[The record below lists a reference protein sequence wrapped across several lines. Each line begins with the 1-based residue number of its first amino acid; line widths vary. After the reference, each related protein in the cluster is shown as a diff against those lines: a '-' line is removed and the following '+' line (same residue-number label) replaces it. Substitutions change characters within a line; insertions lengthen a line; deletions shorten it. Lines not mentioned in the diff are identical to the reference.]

1 MKKINQTIIDSIIKK
16 AKMVCPDSLALIGIY
31 GSIATG
37 DEYDKSDLDLLIL
50 INDDDGW
57 KLGCG
62 FILDDTN
69 IGYDIYCTNWDML
82 KGDAECNHAHLSKL
96 LNSKIVYVQDES
108 ALKKLEEIKADVL
121 DFLKSDNRYEKA
133 REALKNAKLAFT
145 ETCLSNGISEARTNG
160 ACVIN
165 YLLDTVMLYNGMYFR
180 LGIKRTFKEL
190 EPLNISPLFVENINT
205 IIHSKAVDEIML
217 SLKAMLLYVE
227 DYISVANKREK
238 PSAQNIAGSYEEMYS
253 NWRNKIEEAANN
265 GDVFSSFMNLC
276 SLKSMLHDIAGDVE
290 IEDFDIMLNFNP
302 NDLYQNIKI
311 FDDVLEKYKKNY
323 DRAGILPKHYANVNE
338 FAKDYLS

>member
-1 MKKINQTIIDSIIKK
+1 MNKINQTIIDSIIKK
-16 AKMVCPDSLALIGIY
+16 AEMVCLDSLALIGIY

-50 INDDDGW
+50 INNDDGW

-121 DFLKSDNRYEKA
+121 DFLKSDDRFKKA
-133 REALKNAKLAFT
+133 KEALKNAKLAFGQ
-145 ETCLSNGISEARTNG
+145 TCLSNSVSEARTNG
-160 ACVIN
+160 AYVISC
-165 YLLDTVMLYNGMYFR
+165 LLDTVMLYNGMYFK

-190 EPLNISPLFVENINT
+190 EPLNMSPLFMENINS
-205 IIHSKAVDEIML
+205 IIHSKAVDEIIL
-217 SLKAMLLYVE
+217 NLKSMILYVE
-227 DYISVANKREK
+227 DYISVAKKREK
-238 PSAQNIAGSYEEMYS
+238 PSAENIAGTYEEMYS
-253 NWRNKIEEAANN
+253 NWRNKVEEAAYN
-265 GDVFSSFMNLC
+265 GDAFSSFMNLC
-276 SLKSMLHDIAGDVE
+276 SLKYMLHDIANDVE

-302 NDLYQNIKI
+302 KDLFENIKV
-311 FDDVLEKYKKNY
+311 FDDALEKYKKNY

-338 FAKDYLS
+338 FAKDYIS